1 MHILELPST
10 LCRSIRLIVS
20 SVHMSIIGSAT
31 EASAFWQSAALQ
43 VRGWRVLS
51 EGKLLQ
57 CISLLAMQPAPAVL
71 GQWAARGLCPFHQGP
86 AIITKQVRT
95 KELWLCQDAIT
106 LSMFFRAHT
115 SSTKWACYPGPEAQ
129 KQAAKSTEQQRTPL
143 PRRPR
148 PRP

>member
-20 SVHMSIIGSAT
+20 SVHMSISGSAA

-57 CISLLAMQPAPAVL
+57 CISPLAMQPAPAVL

-86 AIITKQVRT
+86 AIITEQVRPKT
-95 KELWLCQDAIT
+95 YG
-106 LSMFFRAHT
+106 F
-115 SSTKWACYPGPEAQ
+115 
-129 KQAAKSTEQQRTPL
+129 AKMPSR
-143 PRRPR
+143 
-148 PRP
+148 